1 MDKFPKNQ
9 SLGKRTL
16 FISKKT
22 TVNLLTCNLNPFQP
36 SVTFHIKTSHLFCRA
51 TQMIGFY
58 MQCNTRL
65 KWVKLSMAFYLIT
78 FLKIDFKS
86 TPETKISLLNLLTK
100 NSHSFHFS
108 RHLL

>member
-36 SVTFHIKTSHLFCRA
+36 SVTFYIKTSQLFCRA
-51 TQMIGFY
+51 PQMTGFY
-58 MQCNTRL
+58 MQCNTGL

-86 TPETKISLLNLLTK
+86 TPETKISLLNLLSK
-100 NSHSFHFS
+100 NSNLFHFS
-108 RHLL
+108 RHLS

>member
-36 SVTFHIKTSHLFCRA
+36 SVTFYIKTSQLFCRA
-51 TQMIGFY
+51 TQMTGFY
-58 MQCNTRL
+58 MQCNTGL
-65 KWVKLSMAFYLIT
+65 KWVST
-78 FLKIDFKS
+78 FNGI
-86 TPETKISLLNLLTK
+86 LLNNFFK
-100 NSHSFHFS
+100 D
-108 RHLL
+108 